1 MENNDTAKKIKVG
14 FPHLGNYWVGFRE
27 IASML
32 DAEIIMPPPI
42 TKKTI
47 EIGARQSPD
56 TACVP
61 YKYTIGN
68 FVECLEKGANVLIQA
83 GGTSCR
89 YAYYGEVQEA
99 ALKKMGYDFIMIR
112 FSANRAGIIK
122 TLLKFKKMNP
132 KLGYGRMVKSFL
144 LAYKKFEAIE
154 KVEDFIRKNIG
165 FEIKRG
171 SLEKIFDQFLKEL
184 DGVHEFGL
192 IRRMKEK
199 YLGECLKIETNKPAN
214 PLRVGMIGE
223 FYVTIESFSNFFI
236 EKELGKRGI
245 EVHRFIGLTHEL
257 QNLIFSRRRTNK
269 YLKIAKPYLRH
280 HIGAH
285 GTETVGIALEL
296 IEQGFDGLIHVKP
309 FGCVPEVS
317 SMSMLHKISK
327 DFKVPILYFSFD
339 AQTSET
345 GVKTR
350 IEAFYD
356 MLKMKKTKKYG
367 KETSSS

>member
-1 MENNDTAKKIKVG
+1 MENKLPQKIKVG
-14 FPHLGNYWVGFRE
+14 FPHLGNYWVGFKE

-32 DAEIIMPPPI
+32 DGEIIMPPPI
-42 TKKTI
+42 TRKTI
-47 EIGARQSPD
+47 EIGAKQSPE

-68 FVECLEKGANVLIQA
+68 FLECLEKGANVLIQA

-112 FSANRAGIIK
+112 FVAKK
-122 TLLKFKKMNP
+122 TSILKILLKFRKMNP
-132 KLGYGRMVKSFL
+132 KLSYYRMGKGFC
-144 LAYKKFEAIE
+144 LAYKKFEAVD

-165 FEIKRG
+165 FEVKKG
-171 SLEKIFDQFLKEL
+171 SFERIFSQFLKEL
-184 DGVHEFGL
+184 DGVHELNL
-192 IRRMKEK
+192 IRQVKDK
-199 YLGECLKIETNKPAN
+199 YLEECLKIEINKPAN
-214 PLRVGMIGE
+214 PLRVGIIGE

-236 EKELGKRGI
+236 EKELGKRGV
-245 EVHRFIGLTHEL
+245 EVHRFVSITHEL
-257 QNLIFSRRRTNK
+257 QNLIFSKQRTNK
-269 YLKIAKPYLRH
+269 YLKIAKPYLKH

-285 GTETVGIALEL
+285 GTETIGIAIEL
-296 IEQGFDGLIHVKP
+296 IEKGFDGLIHIKP

-327 DFKVPILYFSFD
+327 DFKTPILYFSFD

-356 MLKMKKTKKYG
+356 MLKMKKNKKHG
-367 KETSSS
+367 NKTGNN

>member
-1 MENNDTAKKIKVG
+1 MENKTTKKIKVG

-32 DAEIIMPPPI
+32 DAEIVMPPPI

-112 FSANRAGIIK
+112 FAAKKSSILK
-122 TLLKFKKMNP
+122 TLLTFKKMNP
-132 KLGYGRMVKSFL
+132 ELSYYRMAKSFS

-154 KVEDFIRKNIG
+154 AVEDFIRRNIG
-165 FEIKRG
+165 FEAKKG
-171 SLEKIFDQFLKEL
+171 SFEKIFSKFLKEL
-184 DGVHEFGL
+184 DSVHEFGP
-192 IRRMKEK
+192 IKQVKNK
-199 YLGECLKIETNKPAN
+199 YLEECLKMETNKPAH

-223 FYVTIESFSNFFI
+223 FYVTIEPFSNFFI
-236 EKELGKRGI
+236 EKELGKRGV
-245 EVHRFIGLTHEL
+245 EVHRFVNITHEL
-257 QNLIFSRRRTNK
+257 QNLIFSKRRTNK
-269 YLKIAKPYLRH
+269 YLKMAKPYLRH

-285 GTETVGIALEL
+285 GTETVGKALEL
-296 IEQGFDGLIHVKP
+296 IGQGFDGLIHIKP

-327 DFKVPILYFSFD
+327 DFKIPILYFSFD

-356 MLKMKKTKKYG
+356 MLKMKKNKKYG
-367 KETSSS
+367 NKTGNN

>member
-1 MENNDTAKKIKVG
+1 MENKFSKKIKVG
-14 FPHLGNYWVGFRE
+14 FPHLGNYWVGFKE

-32 DAEIIMPPPI
+32 DGEIIMPPPI

-47 EIGARQSPD
+47 DIGAKKSPD

-61 YKYTIGN
+61 YKYTLGN
-68 FVECLEKGANVLIQA
+68 FLECLEKGANVLIQA

-112 FSANRAGIIK
+112 FSARKLSVLK

-132 KLGYGRMVKSFL
+132 KLSYYRMIKGFW
-144 LAYKKFEAIE
+144 LAYKKFKAVEKIE
-154 KVEDFIRKNIG
+154 DLIRKNIG
-165 FEIKRG
+165 FETKKG
-171 SLEKIFDQFLKEL
+171 SFEKEFDQFLKEI
-184 DGVHEFGL
+184 DKVHEFNL
-192 IRRMKEK
+192 IKQVNEK
-199 YLGECLKIETNKPAN
+199 YLERCLKIETKKPAN

-236 EKELGKRGI
+236 EKELGKRGV
-245 EVHRFIGLTHEL
+245 EVHRFVGITHEL
-257 QNLIFSRRRTNK
+257 QNLVFGKQRTNK

-285 GTETVGIALEL
+285 GTETVGIAIEL
-296 IEQGFDGLIHVKP
+296 IEKGFDGLIHIKP

-327 DFKVPILYFSFD
+327 DLKAPILYFSFD

-356 MLKMKKTKKYG
+356 MLKMKKNKNYG
-367 KETSSS
+367 NKTGNN